1 MKEQYTTLS
10 NIKKAYQTFQQNE
23 PHSPK
28 VKIIYNIFNILLIG
42 KISIGY
48 NNTRTNKKKMNMTI
62 KR

>member
-23 PHSPK
+23 PQSPK
-28 VKIIYNIFNILLIG
+28 VKILHYIFNILLIG

-48 NNTRTNKKKMNMTI
+48 NNTRANKKK
-62 KR
+62 

>member
-23 PHSPK
+23 PQSPK
-28 VKIIYNIFNILLIG
+28 VKILFYIFNLLLIG

-48 NNTRTNKKKMNMTI
+48 NNTRANKKK
-62 KR
+62 